1 MLKKELLL
9 AFFSETEPSSIT
21 LTAYFTTTAYSEGID
36 QVNFEATWSG
46 GAAPYTISVNDITIA
61 TINEVEDTY
70 TYRDSWLENASPGI
84 PEIVQVT
91 DTLGESAVY
100 RFEQSQSED
109 SE

>member
-9 AFFSETEPSSIT
+9 ACFADEPSSIT
-21 LTAYFTTTAYSEGID
+21 LTASYTTTAYSEGID
-36 QVNFEATWSG
+36 QVDFEAQWSG
-46 GAAPYTISVNDITIA
+46 GSAPYTLSVNGITIA

-70 TYRDSWLENASPGI
+70 TYRDSWIENVSPGI

-91 DTLGESAVY
+91 DTLGEYAVY

-109 SE
+109 TE